1 MKGNGNE
8 KRSELSR
15 ARDATEPGMGRRGAF
30 EWVPFRYSA
39 EASARKGE
47 GAVVGVKRS
56 AGAGTMFFQGGISG
70 SSLSE
75 EGTYT

>member
-1 MKGNGNE
+1 
-8 KRSELSR
+8 
-15 ARDATEPGMGRRGAF
+15 MGRRGAF